1 MEIKEIIRSVV
12 IGCRSDKIDK
22 AILDELRKIE
32 NGEYVPA
39 DGWISVED
47 RLPQLDKYVLI
58 CVNDRDHGAGVH
70 SQVARRIKLEGDST
84 DGMCDWKAN
93 GGPMAWFSRNVTH
106 WQPLPSPP
114 KGDK

>member
-47 RLPQLDKYVLI
+47 RLPQLDKTEEKTSEEMM
-58 CVNDRDHGAGVH
+58 NENFFGQG
-70 SQVARRIKLEGDST
+70 E
-84 DGMCDWKAN
+84 
-93 GGPMAWFSRNVTH
+93 
-106 WQPLPSPP
+106 
-114 KGDK
+114 